1 MILTAPHARTHR
13 RTGRGLRFLF
23 VKTLRRPYHPERE
36 CDSPGRWSA
45 ERPPPGEPR
54 GGFETG
60 LRGHLGGGIPVDPE
74 QNTDHDEIGVGT
86 CQGNDQGDEGILR
99 HDISPFPIVRLC
111 QRDGSER
118 EALWDIVV
126 AEKVGNAPIG
136 PFFWILRS
144 ASGPEA
150 SH

>member
-1 MILTAPHARTHR
+1 MRAHIEGQAAALW
-13 RTGRGLRFLF
+13 FLF

-74 QNTDHDEIGVGT
+74 QNTDHDEVRVGT
-86 CQGNDQGDEGILR
+86 CQGNDQGDEGRLR
-99 HDISPFPIVRLC
+99 HDISPFPI
-111 QRDGSER
+111 
-118 EALWDIVV
+118 ALHSSFVPKGWQ
-126 AEKVGNAPIG
+126 
-136 PFFWILRS
+136 
-144 ASGPEA
+144 
-150 SH
+150 